1 MVSKEEFRLNIE
13 NRQLKKKLQK
23 VMAEKEQL
31 EQDYRELAEFAQQW
45 ARRRCKDCTA
55 GAPGAVTGHS
65 TATNAL
71 IVGTEP
77 GVIGMMGMSSNNRR

>member
-77 GVIGMMGMSSNNRR
+77 GVIGMRMSSNNRC

>member
-1 MVSKEEFRLNIE
+1 MVSKEEFRLTIE
-13 NRQLKKKLQK
+13 NRQLKKKLQRI
-23 VMAEKEQL
+23 MAEKEQL
-31 EQDYRELAEFAQQW
+31 EREYRELAEFAQQW

-71 IVGTEP
+71 IVGTASKTF
-77 GVIGMMGMSSNNRR
+77 GMRI

>member
-45 ARRRCKDCTA
+45 VRRRCKDCTA

-77 GVIGMMGMSSNNRR
+77 GVIGMMGMSSNNRC